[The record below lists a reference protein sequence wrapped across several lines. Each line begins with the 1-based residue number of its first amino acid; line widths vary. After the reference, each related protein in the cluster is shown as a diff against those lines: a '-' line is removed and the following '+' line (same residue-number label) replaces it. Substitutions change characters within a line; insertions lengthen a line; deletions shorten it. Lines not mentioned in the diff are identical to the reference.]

1 MATSTLAAM
10 SPQVGDR
17 LQDPTFIFWNEQF
30 EVWAGLAEGINE
42 LLLMI
47 GRPTQIFNETITIES
62 NTVWQTMPSGVLA
75 LTNLNVNGSQL
86 KKTTL
91 RALDYTQSSWS
102 SAWQSDRA
110 PVPARWAPVGLGMFI
125 VHPAPVQPIFAQA
138 TGIAYPF
145 TDTWPPAGTDVSPFE
160 KNLDQALEMY
170 AASYAR
176 VKEIGQDFQEGL
188 ELYKRFQQIGQRYS
202 VIQDRRD
209 DLVWTQSFGAPT
221 APSQVYKR

>member
-1 MATSTLAAM
+1 
-10 SPQVGDR
+10 

-42 LLLMI
+42 LLLMV
-47 GRPTQIFNETITIES
+47 GRPTQAFNELITIAS
-62 NTVWQTMPSGVLA
+62 NACFQPMPAGLLA
-75 LTNLNVNGSQL
+75 ITNIQVNGSML

-110 PVPARWAPVGLGMFI
+110 AAPARWAPLGLGMFI
-125 VHPAPVQPIFAQA
+125 VHPAPVQPIYA
-138 TGIAYPF
+138 TISGIAYPF

-176 VKEIGQDFQEGL
+176 LKEVGSDAEEGFG
-188 ELYKRFQQIGQRYS
+188 LYKRFQQIGQRYS
-202 VIQDRRD
+202 QIQDRRD

-221 APSQVYKR
+221 APSVVSKR